1 MAPEVALVRSAR
13 DPQRAV
19 VIAKLSLVMTEG
31 DTAAIAPE
39 PTGPCLDQPSRLAGA
54 AEGELHYASDFVARR
69 DGVDVLLV
77 GHAQAPA
84 ASARIDVRL
93 AVAGMARTFCAFAG
107 APAPAIPMTSAF
119 VRAADTGSPAEPPGP
134 RRVERAPSGEDDLA
148 AARSAPAGQ
157 RLAALTSTATIEIM
171 GVSRTAPVRTV
182 RLPGLSARARWW
194 PGGDADD
201 VEVPLA
207 CDTLWIDAD
216 AGRLV
221 LVWRGPL
228 TLVRADPA
236 EARLLAWVEHEAE
249 PWEVAAIEALRVDG
263 ALSFAV
269 ESRDLEPG
277 AAAPDPAELVLA
289 RHAVAWRAAR
299 EPELTLAEYAGV
311 SAELAERREPAGEV
325 LARYGLDEHRWAVEE
340 RAWLERLGQAAAD
353 GDASLALEYGALF
366 VAAQDAL
373 ARPEEASIVL
383 DEYVA
388 LRARVETA
396 EDPARAL
403 ADRRTTLPEWLRL
416 DRRFRASADQDP
428 ALDAEIE
435 RRVEAEVRRLELERD
450 PSSRSPE
457 GEERTTT

>member
-1 MAPEVALVRSAR
+1 MAPEVALVRAAR

-289 RHAVAWRAAR
+289 RPPVAWSAAR
-299 EPELTLAEYAGV
+299 EPALTQAAYAG
-311 SAELAERREPAGEV
+311 G
-325 LARYGLDEHRWAVEE
+325 
-340 RAWLERLGQAAAD
+340 AAAD

-435 RRVEAEVRRLELERD
+435 RRDEAEVRRLELERD